1 MFVHDSF
8 SVSTRSN
15 HQRCSTKKDVLKNF
29 TKFTEKHLCQSLFFN
44 KAAGTPFMNT
54 FYYRI
59 PMVAASIHSLSHLI
73 RFDHFIYDWIILLW
87 TLWLTILWLFI
98 ILLRMTAPM
107 IWLSFLFLIL
117 VLPFLSN
124 ESFSAFNDPFYFI
137 IKLPPGESNSPP
149 GKFPPR
155 KFPPMFLNIP
165 NHVF

>member
-1 MFVHDSF
+1 MIHFLFQPEATTRGVLRKKMFLKISQNSQRNTCVRASF
-8 SVSTRSN
+8 SIKL
-15 HQRCSTKKDVLKNF
+15 Q
-29 TKFTEKHLCQSLFFN
+29 EHLLW
-44 KAAGTPFMNT
+44 TPFIIE
-54 FYYRI
+54 Y
-59 PMVAASIHSLSHLI
+59 PWWLAASIHSLSHLI